1 MGWFETLHS
10 SRWQICNASG
20 RGAVGDHSGGSE
32 KSKRIKNIHCY
43 SHWHTQDVLLEASA
57 RGRHTWKRGKGTQ
70 RKFHQRNKVIT
81 KRQQKAMFSTV
92 RVAEPSIVSCA
103 LMNGVAVALRKS
115 KIDVCIHFQVNGGG
129 GHCGGNF

>member
-1 MGWFETLHS
+1 
-10 SRWQICNASG
+10 
-20 RGAVGDHSGGSE
+20 
-32 KSKRIKNIHCY
+32 
-43 SHWHTQDVLLEASA
+43 
-57 RGRHTWKRGKGTQ
+57 
-70 RKFHQRNKVIT
+70 
-81 KRQQKAMFSTV
+81 MFSTV